1 MLLDSN
7 VQKTTT
13 QGFLRNIEGEVYQIL
28 LWGKQRTPMNG
39 LQVLISSSQSLLIF
53 VLLQNADF
61 TSSASEY
68 TS

>member
-28 LWGKQRTPMNG
+28 LWGKQWTPMNG